1 MAECVNNV
9 LPEVPA
15 REGNTR
21 STVLR
26 PIPFSK
32 PYIAGNELKYL
43 AQAVATGEIGSDG
56 RYTQACAQ
64 LLKQRL
70 NIPQVLM
77 VSSGTAALEMA
88 AMLCGLAEGDEVILP
103 SFTFTSTANAI
114 MRTGAKPVFVDIRE
128 DTLNLDESLVEARI
142 TRNTKAIFPIHYA
155 GVSCEMDSLMDLAR
169 RHDLLVVEDAAQAV
183 NSSFKGRACG
193 SIGALGAFSFHST
206 KNYSCGEGG
215 ALCISAPEFAARAE
229 VIRDKGTNRA
239 KFLRSEVDKYTWVDV
254 GSSYLP
260 SELSSAYLL
269 AQLEMMDCIKFKRQ
283 TIYQRYHELLIRF
296 ENQEFLRLP
305 RVPVGCDTNCHA
317 FYILLPDQAMRDRL
331 LVHFSQHEIRA
342 SLHYVP
348 LHLSPM
354 GSKLGYSRGDFA
366 VTEDLS
372 GRLLRLPFYTDLTE
386 EDQIRIADSMHHF
399 FGNLPPTS

>member
-1 MAECVNNV
+1 MAEWVNNV
-9 LPEVPA
+9 LPEVTA

-21 STVLR
+21 PTVLR

-32 PYIAGNELKYL
+32 PHIAGNELKYL
-43 AQAVATGEIGSDG
+43 AQAVAVGEIGSDG
-56 RYTQACAQ
+56 RFTKACAQ

-88 AMLCGLAEGDEVILP
+88 AILCGLAEGDEVILP

-114 MRTGAKPVFVDIRE
+114 MRTGAKPVFVDIRA
-128 DTLNLDESLVEARI
+128 DNLNLDENLVEARV

-183 NSSFKGRACG
+183 NSSYKGRACG
-193 SIGALGAFSFHST
+193 SIGPLGTFSFHST
-206 KNYSCGEGG
+206 KDYTCGEGG
-215 ALCISAPEFAARAE
+215 ALCISAQEFAVRAE

-239 KFLRSEVDKYTWVDV
+239 KFLCGEVDKYTWVDV
-254 GSSYLP
+254 GSSYLS
-260 SELSSAYLL
+260 SELSSAYLF

-283 TIYQRYHELLIRF
+283 SIYQRYQQLLSRF
-296 ENQEFLRLP
+296 EDQEFLRLP
-305 RVPVGCDTNCHA
+305 RVPPGCDTNCHM

-331 LVHFSQHEIRA
+331 LVHFSQYEIRA
-342 SLHYVP
+342 CFHYFP

-354 GSKLGYSRGDFA
+354 GSKIGYSRGDFP

-386 EDQIRIADSMHHF
+386 EDQIRIADSMHRF
-399 FGNLPPTS
+399 FDNLSPTS